1 LAAWSIKIVP
11 LWLAE
16 FFVLL
21 GMWLLFVSNLHMSD
35 LLVGVAAAAIA
46 TTADEVVK
54 SQHFVRFR
62 PRLALLFMVFWEPWY
77 VLTGTASIWWAI
89 ARKLA
94 GRKSEA
100 LFKVIAF
107 EAGGDDSESAA
118 RRALAVV
125 LTTIPP
131 NFVVVGIDRDGQQ
144 MLIHQVSPTSTP
156 LVTRKLGAKE

>member
-1 LAAWSIKIVP
+1 MAAWSIKIVL

-21 GMWLLFVSNLHMSD
+21 GMWLLFVSNLHISD

-62 PRLALLFMVFWEPWY
+62 PRLSWLLMVFWEPWY
-77 VLTGTASIWWAI
+77 VLTGTASIWWAL
-89 ARKLA
+89 ARKLV

-100 LFKVIAF
+100 LFKAIAF
-107 EAGGDDSESAA
+107 DTGRDDSKSAA
-118 RRALAVV
+118 RRALAII

-131 NFVVVGIDRDGQQ
+131 NFVVIGIDRDSQR